1 MRYME
6 VLVREGQPNK
16 QGDRPDECP
25 FAGRLGQAGEA
36 AEQDHRDP
44 RVAVVCK
51 GLGCLAWHRIPRLV
65 CIGLPG
71 LDCEAEL

>member
-16 QGDRPDECP
+16 QGDRPDESP

-36 AEQDHRDP
+36 ADSKQDHRDP
-44 RVAVVCK
+44 WVAVVCK
-51 GLGCLAWHRIPRLV
+51 MPSLPHDSTASVPGLAWH
-65 CIGLPG
+65 
-71 LDCEAEL
+71 